1 MTDVADD
8 IRAAV
13 NQTRPPSA
21 LKTQGR
27 EPDEPFMLL
36 RAKVRGVLIAAHRE
50 LVGDEWGVT
59 DDRILDIVTH
69 WLEQKRSR

>member
-1 MTDVADD
+1 MTDIADD

-27 EPDEPFMLL
+27 EPDEDFMKL
-36 RAKVRGVLIAAHRE
+36 RAKVRGTLIAAHHE
-50 LVGDEWGVT
+50 LGGEWGVT
-59 DDRILDIVTH
+59 TDRILDVVTH
-69 WLEQKRSR
+69 WLESMRSK